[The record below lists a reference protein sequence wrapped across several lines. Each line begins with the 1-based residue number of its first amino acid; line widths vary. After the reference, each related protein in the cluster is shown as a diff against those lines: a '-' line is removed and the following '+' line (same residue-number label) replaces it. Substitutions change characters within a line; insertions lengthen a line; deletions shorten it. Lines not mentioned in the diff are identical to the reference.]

1 MRAMIPFASAAV
13 LAIGMTGAGV
23 FGQAAP
29 AKPQDKPKAAPEQKA
44 PAAAEKVTA
53 VFFGNANCTQ
63 TNKPV
68 DKTKFVD
75 VDGQRIYMCC
85 DKCADPVKKDTKAA
99 LAKAYPDATPV
110 VAKNCA
116 CGKALE
122 AGKTTDVT
130 FQGHKVSL
138 CSADC
143 ATAFKKGPVTMIA
156 LLIHPDVKD
165 AKNAADPIDGKPV
178 DGTIVAIYKTHLVHF
193 SSWTS
198 EGAFEKDP
206 ATSIAK
212 LKLSN

>member
-1 MRAMIPFASAAV
+1 MKRMILFVSVTV
-13 LAIGMTGAGV
+13 LTIGATVAGAI
-23 FGQAAP
+23 GQAAP
-29 AKPQDKPKAAPEQKA
+29 AKPQDKPKPAAEQKA
-44 PAAAEKVTA
+44 PAAAEKATA

-85 DKCADPVKKDTKAA
+85 DKCADPIKKDTKAA
-99 LAKAYPDATPV
+99 LAKAYPGATPV
-110 VAKNCA
+110 VAKNCE

-138 CSADC
+138 CCADC
-143 ATAFKKGPVTMIA
+143 AAAFKKSPVTMIA
-156 LLIHPDVKD
+156 LLMHPDVKD

-178 DGTIVAIYKTHLVHF
+178 DATIVAIYKTHLVHF
-193 SSWTS
+193 STWANQA
-198 EGAFEKDP
+198 AFEKDP
-206 ATSIAK
+206 AASIAK
-212 LKLSN
+212 LKLSS